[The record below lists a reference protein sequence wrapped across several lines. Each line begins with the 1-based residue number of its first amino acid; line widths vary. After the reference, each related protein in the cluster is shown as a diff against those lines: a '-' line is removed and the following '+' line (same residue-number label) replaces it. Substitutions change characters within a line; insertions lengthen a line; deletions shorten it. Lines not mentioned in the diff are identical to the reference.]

1 MSWIFA
7 FAFAL
12 AMVGRVTREVAAL
25 FAAAMSPKRKALG
38 LLPLFPRKTRRH
50 PRERGQKFEPHFLRQ
65 GSAERIPRQWPRGT
79 RRGAKRTLRC
89 ERSCLLQIPGAH
101 QREDSVLYSSALKRS
116 GADASL
122 SSRCATEEI
131 PGIGRMAGE
140 RCSNQA
146 SAIWLGVAP
155 SLRTSGESGLARLPA
170 DTREIKAIP
179 AQAHISISRSDDL
192 SSELMMHSVR

>member
-1 MSWIFA
+1 MSSI

-12 AMVGRVTREVAAL
+12 AMVARVTGEMAAL
-25 FAAAMSPKRKALG
+25 FAEAISPKRKALG
-38 LLPLFPRKTRRH
+38 LLPLLPRKTRRH
-50 PRERGQKFEPHFLRQ
+50 PRERGQKLEPHFLPQR
-65 GSAERIPRQWPRGT
+65 SAERIPRQWPRGT
-79 RRGAKRTLRC
+79 RRGAKLTRRC

-101 QREDSVLYSSALKRS
+101 QREASVRYSSALKRS
-116 GADASL
+116 GADARL
-122 SSRCATEEI
+122 SSRCPIEEV

-140 RCSNQA
+140 RCSSQA

-170 DTREIKAIP
+170 ASGYQEIKAIP
-179 AQAHISISRSDDL
+179 APAHISISRSDDL